1 MGGGGCQLF
10 TSDGIVTQS
19 NGAVEPDWM
28 QPASPWTTYY
38 LSAFADLDD
47 DSIRERENGN
57 ILFNQTHDTCFGKC
71 GEGDCDDYLNL
82 NRDEEKHSHLGNSSQ
97 PSIGSHIDFPGRLDI
112 DYPSISN
119 NNVDSHIEWYNTAD
133 NRKKLNYNNHNNGI
147 QKISLPRCKWE
158 FVDPNSNDGSAVFDK
173 QCTTTGGGTIPV
185 KRLSYR
191 KVLSP
196 YLGNAADND
205 RILDENDSYETVYI
219 DNVSANVDGYYLLDI
234 GSESIIKSITISNML
249 L

>member
-1 MGGGGCQLF
+1 MASFLWGDGGCQLF

-19 NGAVEPDWM
+19 NGAVEPDL
-28 QPASPWTTYY
+28 QPAPPWTTYY
-38 LSAFADLDD
+38 FVSIDLDD
-47 DSIRERENGN
+47 DSIRERKMVTFYSIKLTILVSGN
-57 ILFNQTHDTCFGKC
+57 AEK
-71 GEGDCDDYLNL
+71 GDCDDYLNL

-185 KRLSYR
+185 KRF
-191 KVLSP
+191 
-196 YLGNAADND
+196 YL
-205 RILDENDSYETVYI
+205 IEKYCHLI
-219 DNVSANVDGYYLLDI
+219 
-234 GSESIIKSITISNML
+234 
-249 L
+249 